1 MDNIVILIDIR
12 HGLYIMV
19 RLCHKGGHCRNRL
32 LGRPDCF
39 QVLHYHLVICINHD
53 LQFRHF
59 ANKVGNLERPFLKE
73 FFPRWVGSCGCPV
86 LRCDQSILPDDI
98 DLFSLEHIN

>member
-1 MDNIVILIDIR
+1 MELIASWK
-12 HGLYIMV
+12 YV
-19 RLCHKGGHCRNRL
+19 
-32 LGRPDCF
+32 F
-39 QVLHYHLVICINHD
+39 V

-86 LRCDQSILPDDI
+86 LKYDS
-98 DLFSLEHIN
+98 